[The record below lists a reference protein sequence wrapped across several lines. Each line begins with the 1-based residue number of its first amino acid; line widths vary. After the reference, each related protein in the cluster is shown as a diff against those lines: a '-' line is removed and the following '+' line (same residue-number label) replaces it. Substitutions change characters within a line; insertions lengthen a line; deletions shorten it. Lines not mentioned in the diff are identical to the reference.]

1 MQYTVFLQRWE
12 VPVGHPMMILCL
24 FVPKAGPTC
33 VTPSLTGTALP
44 KRANMCLWSQV
55 LHGGHSCSLSQD
67 NSCDGHSTV
76 CCTGR
81 FVSWGC
87 LKGLLYPKAAGIWSE
102 VKEPSPATP
111 NIRVD
116 IYRAAS
122 KLPQHCRSLCRGK
135 TNLGWVVLQPTL
147 FSFLAGTEHVPSVS
161 NVKGLLW
168 RGDLWPCSVMHRALE
183 AVFCWKL
190 LLLKKEKSKQRCPV
204 E

>member
-1 MQYTVFLQRWE
+1 MCHSLINMASSAKKGER
-12 VPVGHPMMILCL
+12 VPV
-24 FVPKAGPTC
+24 VPGSAWC
-33 VTPSLTGTALP
+33 
-44 KRANMCLWSQV
+44 
-55 LHGGHSCSLSQD
+55 HSCSISQD
-67 NSCDGHSTV
+67 NHPCDGDSTV

-81 FVSWGC
+81 FVSCCW
-87 LKGLLYPKAAGIWSE
+87 LKGLLYSKAAGIWSR

-116 IYRAAS
+116 IYRAVS
-122 KLPQHCRSLCRGK
+122 KLPQRCRSLCREK

-147 FSFLAGTEHVPSVS
+147 FSFLAGTEHSVS

-168 RGDLWPCSVMHRALE
+168 RGDLWPCSVMHWALE

-204 E
+204 K